1 MSPNVRFACRGN
13 SGRSALAVPPGRPA
27 MRTRKDRG
35 EGIGPER
42 TSRGP
47 LSGLM
52 IRDLTSVLS
61 GPFADDD
68 DELRASGGYF
78 QSINRNMRSME
89 INLKTGG
96 SRGAVLQLVMDTE
109 GLVEKPAPRRHGWLG
124 VLRETQGDQPEA
136 RIRRH
141 PWDLGS
147 RRFNDPQ
154 VHSRDMLVALGQP
167 RSPSGVTVV
176 GSLIRLARADRR
188 AVRRT
193 PLPGEHAEEVLA
205 P

>member
-1 MSPNVRFACRGN
+1 
-13 SGRSALAVPPGRPA
+13 

-35 EGIGPER
+35 EGIESER

-52 IRDLTSVLS
+52 ILDLTSVLS

-78 QSINRNMRSME
+78 QSINRNMRSLE
-89 INLKTGG
+89 IYLKTGG
-96 SRGAVLQLVMDTE
+96 SRGAVLHLVMDTE
-109 GLVEKPAPRRHGWLG
+109 GLVENQRVG
-124 VLRETQGDQPEA
+124 VMDGLVSDERLREINPKLVYAVTRGTSVPDV
-136 RIRRH
+136 
-141 PWDLGS
+141 
-147 RRFNDPQ
+147 FTDPQ

-176 GSLIRLARADRR
+176 NSLIRLARADRR